1 MAIQL
6 KKGFVLR
13 KIGAQYMAVPFGAM
27 TREVKGMVSL
37 TESGYF
43 LWQAIENGTDSVE
56 ALADLLTAEYEVD
69 GTYWAFYVGNS
80 YGMTGVDM
88 TEIEPGATYAFK
100 VSK

>member
-43 LWQAIENGTDSVE
+43 LWQAIENGADSVE
-56 ALADLLTAEYEVD
+56 ALADLLTAEYEVERETAVQD
-69 GTYWAFYVGNS
+69 INEFVAYLAQQ
-80 YGMTGVDM
+80 GVL
-88 TEIEPGATYAFK
+88 
-100 VSK
+100 VV